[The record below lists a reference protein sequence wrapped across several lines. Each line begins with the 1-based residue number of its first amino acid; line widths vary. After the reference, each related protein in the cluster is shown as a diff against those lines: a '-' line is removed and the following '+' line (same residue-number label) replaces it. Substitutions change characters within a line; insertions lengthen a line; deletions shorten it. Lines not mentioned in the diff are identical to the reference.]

1 VCVRSYFAVD
11 VDELRE
17 ALRALGAR
25 RAQAVHEA
33 RLGAEA
39 RKLVRAAR
47 SKGVTVK
54 DIAAEL
60 GVTTRAIHYLLAE
73 QEDAT
78 E

>member
-1 VCVRSYFAVD
+1 M
-11 VDELRE
+11 
-17 ALRALGAR
+17 
-25 RAQAVHEA
+25 HEA
-33 RLGAEA
+33 RLGSEA
-39 RKLVRAAR
+39 RKLVLEAR

-73 QEDAT
+73 QEDAA

>member
-1 VCVRSYFAVD
+1 M
-11 VDELRE
+11 
-17 ALRALGAR
+17 
-25 RAQAVHEA
+25 HEA